1 MARWGKAR
9 QAVDDALNGDRD
21 KIDPAVRRALFA
33 AATEMDEH
41 AEAMLAAHN
50 EILTEIHASVAKLE
64 KQIAKVQAL
73 LVTTAI
79 TFVIALGTGL
89 INVLLR

>member
-1 MARWGKAR
+1 
-9 QAVDDALNGDRD
+9 
-21 KIDPAVRRALFA
+21 
-33 AATEMDEH
+33 MDEH

-73 LVTTAI
+73 LATTAI